1 MLEKY
6 LISHCSP
13 TLASLKSASLFS
25 CKCTSEDDI
34 CGIIKTWNE
43 KLKSR
48 GVEISLLHR
57 SERKAL
63 IYVYR
68 KSALANALNNPE
80 VRDYLSSCGY
90 DACYCCEG
98 CDASSCSIEN
108 CLRHLRCRIS
118 EGRENGSTYF
128 PHEIGLFLDY
138 PLADV
143 IGFIQN
149 KGRDF
154 TCVGSWKVYGD
165 ISKAEKTFA
174 GFKKCNDV
182 YNRLWKSG
190 RRSVLEL
197 TVAG

>member
-1 MLEKY
+1 MLEKH
-6 LISHCSP
+6 LIAHCAP

-25 CKCTSEDDI
+25 CKCSSEDDI
-34 CGIIKTWNE
+34 CSVIDGWNE
-43 KLKSR
+43 TLSSR
-48 GVEISLLHR
+48 GIAIRLLHR
-57 SERKAL
+57 SEHKAL

-68 KSALANALNNPE
+68 KSALANTLSNPE
-80 VRDYLSSCGY
+80 IREFLRSCGY

-108 CLRHLRCRIS
+108 CLRHLELRICD
-118 EGRENGSTYF
+118 GREKGSSSF
-128 PHEIGLFLDY
+128 PHEIGLFLGY

-154 TCVGSWKVYGD
+154 KCVGTWKVYGD
-165 ISKAEKTFA
+165 ISKAEKSFA
-174 GFKKCNDV
+174 GFKKCSDV